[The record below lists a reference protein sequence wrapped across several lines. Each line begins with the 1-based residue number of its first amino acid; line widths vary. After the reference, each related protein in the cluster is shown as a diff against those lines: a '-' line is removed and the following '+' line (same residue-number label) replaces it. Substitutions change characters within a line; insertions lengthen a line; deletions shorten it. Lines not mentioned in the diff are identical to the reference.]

1 MLILDLLTLIQ
12 IVEHFKP
19 SSYGQDSRRV
29 NNGFLKLRAFQL
41 THRVKILQTS
51 WVGAFWAKTE
61 SKLLTLLIISGHAQL
76 SRQLWVYGLQKLC
89 PRPLCF
95 RFPFLSICCDKEK
108 QHIEKWYWELGHSC
122 EKPDY
127 MVLVLLYCFWGQE
140 DVGIFVCLLVLKEF
154 NVRVLVAVQETVGMK
169 FQISWRGHCISLK
182 RRHMDTH
189 PWPKKY
195 ILLAFKDTSWSL
207 NSLSFFHSFFLSP
220 PLALFPFFSFF
231 LFPVLTFRNGTR
243 SAGMAS
249 DHFLYIISTT
259 QQLICKRPVCGFS
272 RVGGWVLIL
281 HEKILFSLFFT
292 FS

>member
-61 SKLLTLLIISGHAQL
+61 NKLLTLLIISGHAQL

-89 PRPLCF
+89 PRSLCF

-127 MVLVLLYCFWGQE
+127 MVLVLLYCFWGQG

-154 NVRVLVAVQETVGMK
+154 NVRVLIAVQKTVGMK

-189 PWPKKY
+189 PWPKKIHFACFQGY
-195 ILLAFKDTSWSL
+195 QLKFEFSL
-207 NSLSFFHSFFLSP
+207 FHSFFLSP
-220 PLALFPFFSFF
+220 PRSFPIFLLFSFSCVDF
-231 LFPVLTFRNGTR
+231 QKR
-243 SAGMAS
+243 
-249 DHFLYIISTT
+249 HKISWH
-259 QQLICKRPVCGFS
+259 GFWS
-272 RVGGWVLIL
+272 LSL
-281 HEKILFSLFFT
+281 HYL
-292 FS
+292 